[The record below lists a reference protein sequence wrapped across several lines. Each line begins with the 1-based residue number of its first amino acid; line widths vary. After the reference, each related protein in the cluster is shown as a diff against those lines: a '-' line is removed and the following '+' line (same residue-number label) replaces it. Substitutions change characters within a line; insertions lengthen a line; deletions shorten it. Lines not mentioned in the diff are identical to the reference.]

1 MEAIISLCAIIV
13 LSLVALRLGTRSPA
27 TSAAG
32 DWSSVPGT
40 RFPRRDDRSSQQIQ
54 PVPNVPREAGTG
66 LAEPLV
72 TRILW
77 APVPAVHSSPLLQ
90 AIDTVSEPRSLPF
103 ALDHDAARLEAHAQA
118 WAAAHW
124 SETTWLTGHIRQDR
138 IDAICD
144 ELERERQDRRTVI
157 HVRTDPASANQITDS
172 NAWTSVANPNQLV
185 QPLLPTGGAA

>member
-1 MEAIISLCAIIV
+1 
-13 LSLVALRLGTRSPA
+13 
-27 TSAAG
+27 
-32 DWSSVPGT
+32 
-40 RFPRRDDRSSQQIQ
+40 
-54 PVPNVPREAGTG
+54 
-66 LAEPLV
+66 
-72 TRILW
+72 
-77 APVPAVHSSPLLQ
+77 
-90 AIDTVSEPRSLPF
+90 DTVSEPRSLPF

-157 HVRTDPASANQITDS
+157 HVLTDPASANQITDS
-172 NAWTSVANPNQLV
+172 NAWTSAANSNQLV